1 MRRFSTLGLMVVAL
15 LSCCNVTLAQDK
27 TAQAAILQKLA
38 DIESRLNDM
47 DKRYEVRFSILETK
61 LDERLNALETKLDER
76 FNAVNIRI
84 DAVNQRIDDKFNL
97 IVGLLAIIAAFLA
110 LPYAPKLL
118 ERFKFKNDA
127 QRLQGE
133 IDQLKTQVAQL
144 TRLTQQPT
152 P

>member
-1 MRRFSTLGLMVVAL
+1 MRSFLTLGLMVVAL
-15 LSCCNVTLAQDK
+15 LSCGNTALAQDK
-27 TAQAAILQKLA
+27 AAQAAILQKLA
-38 DIESRLNDM
+38 DIESRLTNIESRLHDM
-47 DKRYEVRFSILETK
+47 DKRLTTLETK
-61 LDERLNALETKLDER
+61 FDER

-133 IDQLKTQVAQL
+133 IDQLKTQIAQL